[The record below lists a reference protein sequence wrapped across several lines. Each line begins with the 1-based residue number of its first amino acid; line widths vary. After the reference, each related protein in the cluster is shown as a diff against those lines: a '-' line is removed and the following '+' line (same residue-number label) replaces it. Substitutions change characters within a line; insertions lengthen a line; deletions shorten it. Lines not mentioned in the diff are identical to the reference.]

1 MKIAKER
8 SYSSINIGDVE
19 EFQRRV
25 TIEDIDKFTELS
37 GDNNPL
43 HNDEDY
49 AKTTTFGSRIAH
61 GMLVSSYFSTL
72 VGMYL
77 PGKDCLYLSQNL
89 LFKLPIKPGGDLT
102 IKGTVI
108 NKIDALKIIIV
119 RTQIINEGGQV
130 LIDGEAKVKH
140 LGLN

>member
-49 AKTTTFGSRIAH
+49 AKYSSIFHLNFFG
-61 GMLVSSYFSTL
+61 FSL
-72 VGMYL
+72 CNM
-77 PGKDCLYLSQNL
+77 GKSIKKNL
-89 LFKLPIKPGGDLT
+89 IM
-102 IKGTVI
+102 
-108 NKIDALKIIIV
+108 
-119 RTQIINEGGQV
+119 
-130 LIDGEAKVKH
+130 
-140 LGLN
+140 

>member
-77 PGKDCLYLSQNL
+77 PGKD
-89 LFKLPIKPGGDLT
+89 
-102 IKGTVI
+102 
-108 NKIDALKIIIV
+108 
-119 RTQIINEGGQV
+119 
-130 LIDGEAKVKH
+130 
-140 LGLN
+140 